1 MHRLCLIICDF
12 AVTPKV
18 CPGVRQAS
26 TWVTELFHNGRTGE
40 ERSRTW
46 QNAFEAH
53 YGAWEIGSKLQTGGF
68 VVLEDDAL
76 LHPARQ
82 FTRDASAYPSDG
94 VTLLGGSIRSALH
107 LDHAMDCETHGIIVD
122 LLTNFS
128 DGVHPIQR
136 FCNARG
142 VGQASLART
151 SSSSRTNQELR
162 EAVDPDSDRALVL
175 KWSCCQAYY
184 LSTAVVQDTV
194 LAVGFGAAGRLP
206 AAALSPSTISS
217 TLDTSC
223 CSA

>member
-1 MHRLCLIICDF
+1 MCLR
-12 AVTPKV
+12 
-18 CPGVRQAS
+18 VRRAS

-82 FTRDASAYPSDG
+82 FARDARAYPSDG
-94 VTLLGGSIRSALH
+94 VTLLGSSIRSALH

-128 DGVHPIQR
+128 DGVHPIQG
-136 FCNARG
+136 FCNAHG

-151 SSSSRTNQELR
+151 SSSSRTDQELR
-162 EAVDPDSDRALVL
+162 EAADPDSDRSLVL

-184 LSTAVVQDTV
+184 VSTAVAQDPV
-194 LAVGFGAAGRLP
+194 LAVGLGAVVKLL
-206 AAALSPSTISS
+206 AAALSPSTNSL